1 LVGLILDASKV
12 GEVKENLQTKVDQFV
27 AEDLTTSS
35 PTYGAFESLARSE
48 MQQYFL
54 SNWADTDR
62 PHDASGLSALINETA
77 QHARASYGRE
87 STVGGQVIA
96 AVRDYVKKQLDLVQP
111 VLDELER
118 KHRKARIGAF
128 ALGGGIAGGLIGG
141 ALGFGLGG
149 GGGLVAGALGGLIAG
164 GVVGVM
170 AGGITNALTPT
181 AAQLRQKRAAEAAK
195 EEEKRK
201 KRAPDILEPKYRAP
215 RRTEYA

>member
-1 LVGLILDASKV
+1 
-12 GEVKENLQTKVDQFV
+12 
-27 AEDLTTSS
+27 
-35 PTYGAFESLARSE
+35 